1 MSASTFTVSPTVLLM
16 GNCPPSTSG
25 WTFSKTIRDP
35 DCVIAGTLPEEASI
49 SPKCQDLLQAD
60 MPSPRGRHCNLVPAL
75 EDGVTPG
82 DEHPGAAPN
91 GHDQRIRGDG
101 EGAEGTSHGGR
112 VGGYGK
118 MEKAHPVVDALC
130 RLPPVDLVEDFRE
143 SRGIEVVEVPVHR
156 LEQEVHLSGR
166 HPGSLN
172 VVEGQEDVSTV
183 FAGLQED
190 PLPPF
195 GISKV
200 PIEGPVGV
208 DQVLHTSTGFVPKVR
223 RIVQLSQ
230 RLAGIISQTFLAE
243 ALQRKPQVGDPGVQ
257 QSLGQSP
264 EPDEKTRVQT
274 IFNNGKPLGIE
285 PQYDHQGVSE
295 HQPVEVGALMEGL
308 AGLPSPVVRLFEEA
322 EPYGDPLLKREPVE
336 LVSLVQEDR
345 SVGANEGTVSE
356 HPQEPCEEPDQI
368 FARLPI
374 HKGMRAKDLGNSV
387 EASVLARV

>member
-49 SPKCQDLLQAD
+49 SPNC
-60 MPSPRGRHCNLVPAL
+60 
-75 EDGVTPG
+75 
-82 DEHPGAAPN
+82 
-91 GHDQRIRGDG
+91 HDQRIRGDG

-183 FAGLQED
+183 FAG
-190 PLPPF
+190 
-195 GISKV
+195 
-200 PIEGPVGV
+200 
-208 DQVLHTSTGFVPKVR
+208 
-223 RIVQLSQ
+223 
-230 RLAGIISQTFLAE
+230 
-243 ALQRKPQVGDPGVQ
+243 
-257 QSLGQSP
+257 
-264 EPDEKTRVQT
+264 
-274 IFNNGKPLGIE
+274 
-285 PQYDHQGVSE
+285 
-295 HQPVEVGALMEGL
+295 
-308 AGLPSPVVRLFEEA
+308 
-322 EPYGDPLLKREPVE
+322 
-336 LVSLVQEDR
+336 
-345 SVGANEGTVSE
+345 
-356 HPQEPCEEPDQI
+356 
-368 FARLPI
+368 
-374 HKGMRAKDLGNSV
+374 
-387 EASVLARV
+387 

>member
-172 VVEGQEDVSTV
+172 VVEG
-183 FAGLQED
+183 
-190 PLPPF
+190 
-195 GISKV
+195 
-200 PIEGPVGV
+200 PVGV

-264 EPDEKTRVQT
+264 EPDEKTR
-274 IFNNGKPLGIE
+274 
-285 PQYDHQGVSE
+285 
-295 HQPVEVGALMEGL
+295 
-308 AGLPSPVVRLFEEA
+308 
-322 EPYGDPLLKREPVE
+322 
-336 LVSLVQEDR
+336 
-345 SVGANEGTVSE
+345 
-356 HPQEPCEEPDQI
+356 
-368 FARLPI
+368 
-374 HKGMRAKDLGNSV
+374 
-387 EASVLARV
+387 